1 MSHLYI
7 KALHVIFMVSWFA
20 GAFFLGRLLIYFKEG
35 TDKPSQDIVDLCTSG
50 TRRVWFIIILPS
62 MILTIIM
69 GLWLAMKLGAFREG
83 WLHIKLLMV
92 IAYVYYTFYI
102 NRLRKKLINNEPT
115 PSSWKLRLINEVPFF
130 FLVGIVFTVYLK
142 NLFSGLWALIVM
154 GMLVVIVVLLM
165 LMQGKKKMKMNRE
178 ESENKE

>member
-1 MSHLYI
+1 
-7 KALHVIFMVSWFA
+7 MVSWFA
-20 GAFFLGRLLIYFKEG
+20 GAFFLGRLLIYFKEA

-142 NLFSGLWALIVM
+142 NLFSGLWAF
-154 GMLVVIVVLLM
+154 LVVIIIAVLLTM
-165 LMQGKKKMKMNRE
+165 VLLLGKKG
-178 ESENKE
+178 KEKKQTKKFS